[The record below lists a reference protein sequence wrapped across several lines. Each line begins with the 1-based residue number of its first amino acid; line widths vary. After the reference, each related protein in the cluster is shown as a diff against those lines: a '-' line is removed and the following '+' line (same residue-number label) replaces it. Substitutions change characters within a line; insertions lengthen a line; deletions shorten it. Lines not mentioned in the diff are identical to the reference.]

1 MRIASIAFGSRGD
14 VQPALAL
21 GMALRR
27 AGHQVRMV
35 VGADFPEEARKC
47 GLDVAAARLD
57 FQEMLS
63 SQLGRELFESGNGA
77 TLLTFVRTMRRI
89 FETHG
94 PALMEAVYQA
104 CTDLGAE
111 AVIGSYTSDI
121 YAMAVAEKLGIPYIS
136 TTLQPAPLATRSGAA
151 ALSAPMPNRESLAN
165 LAFHKAMVEPFV
177 WRIMKGPV
185 NRFRRDVLGLP
196 PWRGGELQNLMRR
209 TPILTGYSRHLVPQ
223 PRDWPETVHT
233 TGFWPLEND
242 LGFAVPDDLA
252 AFLDDGEPPVF
263 ISFGSTTR
271 RDSPA
276 LTRLLIDAV
285 AASGRR
291 AVIQSGWA
299 NLGTQGAEGDG
310 PHAGGLHRY
319 GSDGYSVDDQG
330 LVEHRLPDTIYH
342 LTSYVPY
349 RELFPRVSAVVHH
362 GGAGTTSWVLR
373 AGVPSVGVPHAGDQ
387 PFWAGRV
394 AALGAGPKPIPAAK
408 LTADRLAQAIRQA
421 TGEPAM
427 RERAAAL
434 GAKIRAEDGIGLAVD
449 LIEKHLSAA

>member
-21 GMALRR
+21 GMELRR
-27 AGHQVRMV
+27 RGHQVRMV

-47 GLDVAAARLD
+47 GLEAAPAALD
-57 FQEMLS
+57 FQRMLS
-63 SQLGRELFESGNGA
+63 SELGREMFESGNGA

-89 FETHG
+89 FEVHG
-94 PALMEAVYQA
+94 PALMEDVYRA
-104 CTDLGAE
+104 CTEFGAE

-121 YAMAVAEKLGIPYIS
+121 YAMAVAEKLGVPYIS
-136 TTLQPAPLATRSGAA
+136 TTLQPAPLATRCGAA
-151 ALSAPMPNRESLAN
+151 ALSAPMPNRENLVN

-177 WRIMKGPV
+177 WRIMKDPV
-185 NRFRRDVLGLP
+185 NRFRGEVLGLP
-196 PWRGGELQNLMRR
+196 PWRNSDLQRRMRR

-223 PRDWPETVHT
+223 PRDWPHTVHT
-233 TGFWPLEND
+233 TGFWPLEHD
-242 LGFAVPDDLA
+242 LGFAVPDDLLK
-252 AFLDDGEPPVF
+252 FLDDGEPPVF
-263 ISFGSTTR
+263 ISFGSTTK
-271 RDSPA
+271 RDSAA
-276 LTRLLIDAV
+276 LTRLLVDAV

-299 NLGTQGAEGDG
+299 NLGGRG
-310 PHAGGLHRY
+310 AGGEAPHGY
-319 GSDGYSVDDQG
+319 GPDGYSVDEQG

-349 RELFPRVSAVVHH
+349 RELFPRVAAVVHH
-362 GGAGTTSWVLR
+362 SGAGTTSWVLR

-394 AALGAGPKPIPAAK
+394 AALGAGTKPIPGAK
-408 LTADRLAQAIRQA
+408 LTADRLARAIRQA
-421 TGEPAM
+421 TGEPAI

-434 GAKIRAEDGIGLAVD
+434 GAKIRAEDGVGTAVD
-449 LIEKHLSAA
+449 LIDKHLSAA